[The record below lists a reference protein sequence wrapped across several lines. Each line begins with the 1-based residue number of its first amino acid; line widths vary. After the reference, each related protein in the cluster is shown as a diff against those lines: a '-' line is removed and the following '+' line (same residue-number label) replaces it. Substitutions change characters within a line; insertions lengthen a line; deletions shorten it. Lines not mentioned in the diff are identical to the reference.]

1 MAPPLLAASIYMTLG
16 RLIVRLDAE
25 SASVVPVRWLT
36 KVFVVGDVISF
47 LLQCAGIFP
56 SPVLVFLSECLLIN
70 A

>member
-1 MAPPLLAASIYMTLG
+1 M
-16 RLIVRLDAE
+16 RLDAE